1 MLYSKTIRQIIAS
14 IMLVVFA
21 FSITPQK
28 NIHDA
33 VAKHIDRTICKVH
46 LNLPIDQVENSS
58 IHCSF
63 DQLVVTAPF
72 VDYNFS
78 VQLITPSIVAVK
90 NAVAITYLASSLITQ
105 FDSRG
110 PPVI

>member
-1 MLYSKTIRQIIAS
+1 
-14 IMLVVFA
+14 MLVVFA

-33 VAKHIDRTICKVH
+33 VAKHIDPTTCKVH
-46 LNLPIDQVENSS
+46 INLPIDQVENLS

-63 DQLVVTAPF
+63 DQLVATTPF
-72 VDYNFS
+72 LDYNFS
-78 VQLITPSIVAVK
+78 VQLITPTIVAVK
-90 NAVAITYLASSLITQ
+90 NAVAIIYLASSLTIP

-110 PPVI
+110 PPII